1 MLLTFQNHLFN
12 SQIQLTQWDIIDTP
26 ILQAQARL
34 GLIGAN
40 IKDLTLGVFMMLKM
54 ILCIIATIAVLIFQ
68 LKDGTKRI
76 HYTKQK

>member
-1 MLLTFQNHLFN
+1 MLLTFQNYLFN
-12 SQIQLTQWDIIDTP
+12 SQIQLTQEDSIDSL
-26 ILQAQARL
+26 ILQARL

-40 IKDLTLGVFMMLKM
+40 IKDLTLGVFMMPKM

-68 LKDGTKRI
+68 LKNGTEQI